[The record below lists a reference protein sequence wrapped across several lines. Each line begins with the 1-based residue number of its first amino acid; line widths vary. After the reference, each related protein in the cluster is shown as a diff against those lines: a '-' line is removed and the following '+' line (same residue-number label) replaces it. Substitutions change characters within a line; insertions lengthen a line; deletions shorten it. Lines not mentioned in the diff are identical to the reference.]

1 MEKIGPYKVL
11 GSLGH
16 GGMGSVYRVRDTV
29 SGEIQA
35 LKVLSETM
43 NQEQHFRNRFESEI
57 NALIQLN
64 HPNIVR
70 ILSFG
75 QEMGKLYFTME
86 LVNGNSLFQLRKKG
100 HRFDWRQIIEI
111 GKQVAAGLR
120 HAHDH
125 GIIHRDLKPGNLLMQ
140 IDENG
145 NHQCVKITDFGIA
158 KQFGNSLNTGHNMIG
173 TLDFMSP
180 EQAKGQPV
188 TTRSDLYG
196 LGAVM
201 FTLLA
206 GKPPFSSNSFEESIR
221 NLTKVAPPSISKI
234 VPDVPIPL
242 DRLIRKLMAK
252 QPENRV
258 PTALALMHQLD
269 EIEAELIKTS
279 QAETFAKTA
288 AKPESKSS
296 KSTQSI
302 GTQSGPRTKRA
313 DDVVTQFN
321 DEDQK
326 TADRIDHGSP
336 PPANT
341 NRPAKTKRNTRKQAH
356 INQGPTLAD
365 DQPYRLENTTA
376 DRLTDFHSPVTEQYR
391 KQRLVRESPK
401 NKNQT
406 TVIQLLAI
414 AVALLAVIGLAFW
427 GTMKAIQPVPADTLF
442 AQIESKSELSHT
454 ILEPIEQFLDYYP
467 DDSRAEQVRQWQQ
480 AGTAYRQ
487 HHGVLKKIM
496 TRSKIRDGQNLSD
509 LERQF
514 VEIMNR
520 HGDDKAVAAT
530 KLEALF
536 NLFSAAAASDA
547 ESDQETLDTVRYF
560 ADKLNRDLNAEVAV
574 KLEYLAEAF
583 KSAQAEND
591 FPRAA
596 EKFQA
601 IIDLYGDETWPP
613 TQAGRNASRLI
624 DESRKWLEEYR
635 KEQLGLID

>member
-140 IDENG
+140 IDEAG

-234 VPDVPIPL
+234 VPEVPIQL
-242 DRLIRKLMAK
+242 DRLIRKLMSK

-279 QAETFAKTA
+279 QADTF
-288 AKPESKSS
+288 AKPESKST
-296 KSTQSI
+296 KAI
-302 GTQSGPRTKRA
+302 GTQSVPRAKRSK
-313 DDVVTQFN
+313 DVVTRVSN
-321 DEDQK
+321 EDQK
-326 TADRIDHGSP
+326 TADRIDRGSP
-336 PPANT
+336 PPAKT
-341 NRPAKTKRNTRKQAH
+341 NPAKTKRNTRRQVRV
-356 INQGPTLAD
+356 NQGPTLAD

-391 KQRLVRESPK
+391 KQRLVRQAPET
-401 NKNQT
+401 KNQAI
-406 TVIQLLAI
+406 VIQLLAI
-414 AVALLAVIGLAFW
+414 AVALLAVIGLAVW
-427 GTMKAIQPVPADTLF
+427 GTMKAIEPLPADTLF
-442 AQIESKSELSHT
+442 AQIESRSELPHT
-454 ILEPIEQFLDYYP
+454 ILQPIEQFLDYYP
-467 DDSRAEQVRQWQQ
+467 DDSRAEQVRRWQQ
-480 AGTAYRQ
+480 AGMDYRQ
-487 HHGVLKKIM
+487 HHGTLNTIKA
-496 TRSKIRDGQNLSD
+496 RSKIRDGQNLSD

-514 VEIMNR
+514 IEIMNR

-536 NLFSAAAASDA
+536 NLFSAAMANDA
-547 ESDQETLDTVRYF
+547 DSEQETLDTVRYF
-560 ADKLNRDLNAEVAV
+560 ADRLNRELNAEVAV
-574 KLEYLAEAF
+574 KLEYLLDAF

-591 FPRAA
+591 FSRAA
-596 EKFQA
+596 GKFQA
-601 IIDLYGDETWPP
+601 IIDLYGDETWPQ

-624 DESRKWLEEYR
+624 DASRQWLEEYR
-635 KEQLGLID
+635 KQ